1 LREASGLTQEELA
14 EKAYLSA
21 KNISDLERGKRRRPY
36 PHTVRSLADALGLS
50 EEERADLIAA
60 VPKRGNAA
68 ATTTETLPEPTLPL
82 APTPLVGRERD
93 LEEVKAFLGRPEVRL
108 LTLTGTGGIGK
119 TRLAM
124 EAAREAADLFPNGA
138 AFVALAPLNAAELVV
153 LTVARSLGLRETEGR
168 TPREALCAYLREKRF
183 LLVLDNFEHLLAAAP
198 EMAALIESCPDLTLL
213 VTSRAPLRVRGEQEW
228 PVPPLALPISTR
240 SPAMEEVLGSP
251 SGRLFVERA
260 RAASPA
266 FELEESNAAAVAAIC
281 WRLAGLP
288 LALELAAVRIRF
300 LSPSSLLARLDRA
313 LSAGWARDVPDRQRT
328 MRATL
333 DWSHDL
339 LSEPEKVLFRRLSVF
354 FGGFSLEA
362 AETVNDDDDDVVD
375 PLARLVEQSLVTT
388 EQNAAEDEVRYGMLE
403 PVRQYG
409 KEKLEESGE
418 AEEAQR
424 RHAAYFLD
432 LAERAAPELTRAGQ
446 AASLERLGR
455 EHDNLRAA
463 LRWLLIRGDIEG
475 AARIGWGALWF
486 WYIHGHI
493 SEGRGWMER
502 ALRHGGAPTPGGRA
516 MILAAIGALAWREG
530 DNDRAEAALEE
541 GERLARK
548 SGDLEVLARALLARG
563 YVATNRGEGARA
575 EAALAESGRLY
586 RGLGD
591 PWGAGLA
598 LMGGV
603 HVALAEGDP
612 ARAERLLAEAEEPL
626 RASGAPWGLGAALSM
641 RALLMQFRGDD
652 ALAVPLLRESV
663 ALSMSLADT
672 PSLGVEL
679 ANLAGALATLGWG
692 ERAAR
697 LFGAAEA
704 LRERTGLAIRF
715 APWHELYER
724 HLEALRAQLD
734 ADELAVAW
742 AEGRVLA
749 PEEAVA
755 EALAKST

>member
-288 LALELAAVRIRF
+288 LALELAAVR
-300 LSPSSLLARLDRA
+300 
-313 LSAGWARDVPDRQRT
+313 
-328 MRATL
+328 
-333 DWSHDL
+333 
-339 LSEPEKVLFRRLSVF
+339 
-354 FGGFSLEA
+354 
-362 AETVNDDDDDVVD
+362 
-375 PLARLVEQSLVTT
+375 
-388 EQNAAEDEVRYGMLE
+388 
-403 PVRQYG
+403 
-409 KEKLEESGE
+409 
-418 AEEAQR
+418 
-424 RHAAYFLD
+424 
-432 LAERAAPELTRAGQ
+432 
-446 AASLERLGR
+446 
-455 EHDNLRAA
+455 
-463 LRWLLIRGDIEG
+463 
-475 AARIGWGALWF
+475 
-486 WYIHGHI
+486 
-493 SEGRGWMER
+493 
-502 ALRHGGAPTPGGRA
+502 
-516 MILAAIGALAWREG
+516 
-530 DNDRAEAALEE
+530 
-541 GERLARK
+541 
-548 SGDLEVLARALLARG
+548 
-563 YVATNRGEGARA
+563 
-575 EAALAESGRLY
+575 
-586 RGLGD
+586 
-591 PWGAGLA
+591 
-598 LMGGV
+598 
-603 HVALAEGDP
+603 
-612 ARAERLLAEAEEPL
+612 
-626 RASGAPWGLGAALSM
+626 
-641 RALLMQFRGDD
+641 
-652 ALAVPLLRESV
+652 
-663 ALSMSLADT
+663 
-672 PSLGVEL
+672 
-679 ANLAGALATLGWG
+679 
-692 ERAAR
+692 
-697 LFGAAEA
+697 
-704 LRERTGLAIRF
+704 
-715 APWHELYER
+715 
-724 HLEALRAQLD
+724 
-734 ADELAVAW
+734 
-742 AEGRVLA
+742 
-749 PEEAVA
+749 
-755 EALAKST
+755 